1 MINLFNKRML
11 RSGRSSMGLYLLLG
25 GILAFFAGTNTAK
38 ADVCPEF
45 GPQKRVAS
53 SFHSTA
59 IIDSANTVRYWGD
72 GVDQTGS
79 GANVPFPLTL
89 TGYTGTPVALAASS
103 VGANAQHQH
112 FLLTTTNLYGWAYSA
127 NTIVNGT
134 AGNTALT
141 TIALPAGV
149 TAATASF
156 IEASNGGLALV
167 TTAGEV
173 WIKAGTGSL
182 CSPDV
187 YGDGSTALDVAWHH
201 VTTAPGVFLTGVTR
215 LSFGGTAVMA
225 MTLSGQVYIW
235 GTRTYLGDGSAMVNT
250 RNRATLIPLAS
261 ALPGV
266 TPADVNV
273 INYSSGTTFNASEYI
288 LSTNKNL
295 YAVGYNNAGQ
305 LGQGNTTNLLAW
317 TAVKDSNGTGMLSN
331 IIQLT
336 SNNPYSFNVYSFGV
350 LTSDN
355 TIFLWGANDQNMA
368 GSTGGAI
375 SLPRIPDNFNVSHA
389 KVSYLKMGGH
399 TTLTFLKGTN
409 KFCYIGHKIRGSM
422 GEGTIPG
429 SPVPSFDCYNTPE
442 EYICPAPNKFC
453 VTPSSNDLVATAN
466 HAVVLIN
473 DFPSFTY
480 WGEKTSSYLT
490 PGLNELSPQSLFE
503 WNGIPR
509 GVAAGSIGTTLEA
522 SNSQM
527 WALTTEGLWGWGY
540 SANTVTNATLGNV
553 VNTFVALPTG
563 ILPSQVSFIRASRG
577 GVAIVTTTGEV
588 WIKAGAGS
596 SCSANVY
603 GDGTATLNSN
613 WHQVTTA
620 APGNPALTG
629 VTELSFAG
637 TAAMAITPAGV
648 YVWGVNTLLG
658 DGTAAST
665 KNRATLIPAIAG
677 VTAKSVEIVQAGAL
691 NAAQFILGTNG
702 KVYAVGENKDGV
714 LGQNNIISTTSWVN
728 VKNAS
733 GTGTLVSVSKL
744 STNNA
749 YAFDSYSIG
758 ALTIDGT
765 LYLWG
770 DNNTSRLGGAA
781 ARYLLPQTPATILPS
796 TVSNFD
802 IGGHFTMVFKK
813 SSSVFCFVGHQVNG
827 SLGDGTTSTAT
838 ISTPNCATTPVIP
851 QCAGVAYTISG
862 KVYNDANGIHDGLV
876 NGTLV
881 SSLNGSQLYANLLDD
896 AGYVVASVPV
906 SGGNYAFNDFPT
918 GTYTVSISTTAGTV
932 GNLAP
937 ALGLSGGW
945 VPSGDQL
952 GTTPNVGLDAVADG
966 ALTITV
972 TNSNINNVNFGFVI
986 PKPVAVNDT
995 TTTLEDTPKTFSLVN
1010 NDWSPINNL
1019 DTTSIVLLS
1028 VPPASQGTVVVHADG
1043 TITFTP
1049 ASNFNGI
1056 VTPFDYKI
1064 CTIAGLCDT
1073 ATIYITV
1080 TPVNDPP
1087 VITDTTVTTPEDT
1100 PITVCKS
1107 FTDVDA
1113 GDTHTTTIACGPT
1126 NGTITNGPTVT
1137 GNTVCLTYS
1146 PNTNYNGTDSICVVV
1161 CDNGGLCDTGVIQ
1174 IGITHVNHP
1183 PVISDTSVTTLEDT
1197 PITVCK
1203 SFSDIDAGDTHTTTI
1218 ACGPTNGTITSGPT
1232 VVGNTVCLTYTPNAN
1247 YNGTD
1252 SICVVVCDNGG
1263 LCDTG
1268 VIHVNITPVND
1279 PPVITD
1285 TTVVT
1290 PEDTPITVCKSFTD
1304 VDAGDTHTT
1313 TIACGPTNGTITS
1326 GPTVTGNTVCLT
1338 YSPNTNYNGTDSI
1351 CVVVCDNGGL
1361 CDTGVIHVN
1370 ITPVNDAPIANMD
1383 EATTNE
1389 DTPVTIPILS
1399 NDTDVDGG
1407 IDPSSVTITEPPKHG
1422 SVVVNADGSITY
1434 SPNADYNGQ
1443 DTLVYQVC
1451 DLGTPLP
1458 ALCDTAIVYITI
1470 NAVNDAPEIGDT
1482 TVTTPED
1489 TLITVCLPFSDVD
1502 AGDTHTT
1509 TIACGPM
1516 NGTITSGPSI
1526 GNNTICLTYSPNAN
1540 YNGTDSICVVVCDNG
1555 GLCDTG
1561 VIHVNITPVN
1571 DAPEIADTTVT
1582 TPEDTPITVC
1592 LPFSDVDAGDTHTTT
1607 IACGPMNGTI
1617 TSGPSIGNNTICL
1630 TYSPN
1635 ANYNGTDSICV
1646 VVCDNGG
1653 LCDTGVIHVNITPV
1667 SDTIRH
1673 TVPGHINDTICDYIH
1688 PEGEH
1693 VVVKNCDGSTMGTTV
1708 LGGTWSIDPAT
1719 KCLVYKAGA
1728 NKGNDTLCIIACD
1741 TIKQYCNTTTVIVT
1755 VTGYPPI
1762 AVNDTSK
1769 TTPNTP
1775 VTIPVLSN
1783 DTTRDQDPLVLDPNS
1798 AVVIRPGHGT
1808 VVVNHDGTITY
1819 TPVTG
1824 YTGIDSFQYQICDPD
1839 GCDSAWVF
1847 ITIEGCVIPNAF
1859 SPNGDGIN
1867 DHFEIPCAE
1876 GNVSFSV
1883 WNRWGIEIYRNDR
1896 YLNDWDGTYKGS
1908 PLPDGTYYYVLR
1920 YTKSNGEEVNK
1931 AGFITLHR

>member
-72 GVDQTGS
+72 GVNQTGS

-149 TAATASF
+149 TAATSSF

-167 TTAGEV
+167 TTTGEV

-1326 GPTVTGNTVCLT
+1326 GPTVVGNTVCLT

-1489 TLITVCLPFSDVD
+1489 TL
-1502 AGDTHTT
+1502 
-1509 TIACGPM
+1509 
-1516 NGTITSGPSI
+1516 
-1526 GNNTICLTYSPNAN
+1526 
-1540 YNGTDSICVVVCDNG
+1540 
-1555 GLCDTG
+1555 
-1561 VIHVNITPVN
+1561 
-1571 DAPEIADTTVT
+1571 
-1582 TPEDTPITVC
+1582 ITVC